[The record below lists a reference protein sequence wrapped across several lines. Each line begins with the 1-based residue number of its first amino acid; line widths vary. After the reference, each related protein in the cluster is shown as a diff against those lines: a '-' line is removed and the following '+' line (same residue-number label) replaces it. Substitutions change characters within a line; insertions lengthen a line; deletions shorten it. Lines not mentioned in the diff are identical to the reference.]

1 MTIFGIEISM
11 TLVWLI
17 VALICLVIEGLTVG
31 LATIWFAAGAIVTML
46 ISFLDVPVPLQAV
59 IFVVVS
65 VGLLLSTRKIFVEKL
80 KAGAEKT
87 NVDAV
92 IGEKAIVISPILPYE
107 VGQVKIGGQ
116 VWSAVGKHPDDTFEK
131 DQLVKITAVE
141 GVKVIVT
148 AVKTN

>member
-1 MTIFGIEISM
+1 MTILGIEVSM

-46 ISFLDVPVPLQAV
+46 ISFLDVPVPLQVV

-65 VGLLLSTRKIFVEKL
+65 VVLLVSTRKIFVEKL
-80 KAGAEKT
+80 KAGATRT

-92 IGEKAIVISPILPYE
+92 IGEKAMVISPILPYQ

-116 VWSAVGKHPDDTFEK
+116 VWSAVGKNPDDTFEK